1 MVSDPCYNACDLLDG
16 WRKSMGTSD
25 IRSSGRDTQISLLL
39 IDDDVELCRLIGLYL
54 GKAGY
59 SVTCSANGRDGVTKA
74 ISNSYDLVLLD
85 VTLPL
90 LDGFAVLHQV
100 RRSSTIPIIMLTSR
114 SMATDR
120 LSGLNG
126 GADDYLCKPFDPEEL
141 LARIRAVLRRS
152 ESTTVNSLWQKIG
165 PLRIS
170 ETSREVFRENSRIN
184 FTAAEFELLLI
195 LSRAN
200 GRVVTR
206 DSLTT
211 AIQDRQPS
219 HFDRSLD
226 VHISHIRTKLGPE
239 GSRIRTVRGTGYVL
253 VADEKDPQ

>member
-1 MVSDPCYNACDLLDG
+1 
-16 WRKSMGTSD
+16 MGTSG
-25 IRSSGRDTQISLLL
+25 IRSSDTATNVSLLL

-59 SVTCSANGRDGVTKA
+59 TLTCSANGRDGVTEA
-74 ISNSYDLVLLD
+74 ISNAYDLVLLD
-85 VTLPL
+85 VTLPV

-114 SMATDR
+114 SMAMDR
-120 LSGLNG
+120 LTGLNS

-152 ESTTVNSLWQKIG
+152 ERTTVSSQWQKIG

-170 ETSREVFRENSRIN
+170 ETSREVFRENTRIN
-184 FTAAEFELLLI
+184 FTATEFELLLI

-226 VHISHIRTKLGPE
+226 VHISHIRTKLGRE

-253 VADEKDPQ
+253 VADEEAPQ

>member
-1 MVSDPCYNACDLLDG
+1 
-16 WRKSMGTSD
+16 MGTSG
-25 IRSSGRDTQISLLL
+25 IRSSDMDTNVSLLL

-59 SVTCSANGRDGVTKA
+59 RVTCSANGRDGVTEA
-74 ISNSYDLVLLD
+74 ISNAYDLVLLD
-85 VTLPL
+85 VTLPY

-114 SMATDR
+114 SMA
-120 LSGLNG
+120 
-126 GADDYLCKPFDPEEL
+126 DDYLCKPFDPEEL

-152 ESTTVNSLWQKIG
+152 ERTTVSSQWQKIG

-170 ETSREVFRENSRIN
+170 ETSREVFRENTRIN
-184 FTAAEFELLLI
+184 FTAAEFELLLV

-226 VHISHIRTKLGPE
+226 VHISHIRTKLGRE
-239 GSRIRTVRGTGYVL
+239 GSRIRTVRGTGYIL
-253 VADEKDPQ
+253 VADDEDPR

>member
-1 MVSDPCYNACDLLDG
+1 
-16 WRKSMGTSD
+16 MGTP
-25 IRSSGRDTQISLLL
+25 GTEPTDTDATTSLLL

-54 GKAGY
+54 GRAGY
-59 SVTCSANGRDGVTKA
+59 VVTCSTNGRDGVAKA
-74 ISNSYDLVLLD
+74 LSDAYGLVLLD

-120 LSGLNG
+120 LTGLNN

-141 LARIRAVLRRS
+141 LARVRAVLRRS
-152 ESTTVNSLWQKIG
+152 EPATGNSKWQRVG
-165 PLRIS
+165 PIRIS
-170 ETSREVFRENSRIN
+170 ETSREVFRENTRIN

-200 GRVVTR
+200 GRVVPR
-206 DSLTT
+206 DALTT

-253 VADEKDPQ
+253 VADDEEPR

>member
-1 MVSDPCYNACDLLDG
+1 MAQINGYGMRP
-16 WRKSMGTSD
+16 TT
-25 IRSSGRDTQISLLL
+25 DTDTELSLLL
-39 IDDDVELCRLIGLYL
+39 IDDDVELCRLIELYL
-54 GKAGY
+54 GQAGY
-59 SVTCSANGRDGVTKA
+59 LVTCSANGRDGVTKA
-74 ISNSYDLVLLD
+74 ISNEYDLVLLD

-114 SMATDR
+114 SMAADR
-120 LSGLNG
+120 LTGLNS

-152 ESTTVNSLWQKIG
+152 ETTTINSLWQKIG

-170 ETSREVFRENSRIN
+170 ETSREVFRENTRID
-184 FTAAEFELLLI
+184 FTAAEFELLLM
-195 LSRAN
+195 LSRAK

-219 HFDRSLD
+219 PFDRSLD
-226 VHISHIRTKLGPE
+226 VHISHIRTKLGSE

-253 VADEKDPQ
+253 VADEKDLR

>member
-1 MVSDPCYNACDLLDG
+1 M
-16 WRKSMGTSD
+16 KSMGTSG
-25 IRSSGRDTQISLLL
+25 IQSSDTKRNVSLLL

-59 SVTCSANGRDGVTKA
+59 RLTCSANGRDGVAEA
-74 ISNSYDLVLLD
+74 ISNAYDLVLLD
-85 VTLPL
+85 VTLPV

-120 LSGLNG
+120 LTGLNS

-152 ESTTVNSLWQKIG
+152 ERATVSSQWQKIG

-170 ETSREVFRENSRIN
+170 EASREVFRENTRIN

-200 GRVVTR
+200 GRVVPR

-226 VHISHIRTKLGPE
+226 VHISHIRTKLGQE

-253 VADEKDPQ
+253 VTDKEDPR

>member
-1 MVSDPCYNACDLLDG
+1 
-16 WRKSMGTSD
+16 MGTSNPRPSDRD
-25 IRSSGRDTQISLLL
+25 IQISLLL

-74 ISNSYDLVLLD
+74 ISNAYDLVLLD

-253 VADEKDPQ
+253 VVDEQDPQ